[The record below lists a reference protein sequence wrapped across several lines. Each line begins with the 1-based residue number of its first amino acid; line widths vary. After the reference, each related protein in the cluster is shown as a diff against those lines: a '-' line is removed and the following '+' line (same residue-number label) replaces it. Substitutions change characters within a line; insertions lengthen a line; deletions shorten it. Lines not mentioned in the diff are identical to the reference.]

1 VDSDCS
7 TPADP
12 SLCYPVAAAAAPT
25 NKTRAASCKT
35 RAASRKPRS
44 ASRKAHDGGVYVEV
58 GDRVQVFWEGE
69 GEWYGGEVINV
80 DRKDGS
86 YRVHYFLD
94 NENVWHGP
102 EWDVRTLVE

>member
-1 VDSDCS
+1 MVDSDCS
-7 TPADP
+7 TPPDP
-12 SLCYPVAAAAAPT
+12 SLCHPVAAAAAPT
-25 NKTRAASCKT
+25 NKTRAASRKT
-35 RAASRKPRS
+35 RA

-94 NENVWHGP
+94 NEKVWHGP

>member
-1 VDSDCS
+1 MDSDCS

-35 RAASRKPRS
+35 RA